1 MSTYVGLDLGAHSV
15 KVAVLRTAYR
25 KVTLDALVKVE
36 LAGAASREEAIR
48 AAVHTALGRPGAGD
62 GLATAISGASVAVRT
77 LSVPAAA
84 QRQLAEV
91 LPFEIEASTPLEVEG
106 AVFDFRVRGRPAADG
121 EIGVMFALAREADVR
136 AHIDGVK
143 AALGAEPERVGA
155 GILPAVALAAHMPAL
170 AEPGPVVLLDVGTTQ
185 SDVVVLEG
193 GEPAFVRALPLGTQG
208 LPGTA
213 SRLARELRVSLAA
226 YRAQGGKAP
235 EVVYLCGGG
244 AFVSGAEGFL
254 QGELEVPVRRLPA
267 PGAGLELGPKVV
279 PVASQLPLFAKAVGL
294 ALWLGSRQVPAF
306 DLRRGPL
313 AYERGY
319 GWVREKVPVLA
330 GFAAVIAVSF
340 LFSAATQLYAAGK
353 ERDALEGALA
363 QVTHEVLGKE
373 VRGAAEAKELLAS
386 QSAAADE
393 DPMPHADAFD
403 VMVRLSEAIPQS
415 VVHDIEELDVQKG
428 HVVVHGIVGSVSDAQ
443 SIATSLRTDRCFQD
457 VRITRTNQMVGSE
470 RQKYVMEFDVKC
482 PEDQK
487 GKKKDGAKPGASAS
501 SAPTGGGK

>member
-1 MSTYVGLDLGAHSV
+1 MSTYVGLDVGADSV
-15 KVAVLRTAYR
+15 KVAVVRTAYR

-36 LAGAASREEAIR
+36 LASAPTREDAIR
-48 AAVHTALGRPGAGD
+48 SAMQQALGRAGAGD
-62 GLATAISGASVAVRT
+62 GLATSLSGASVAVRT

-106 AVFDFRVRGRPAADG
+106 SVFDFRVRSGRPADG
-121 EIGVMFALAREADVR
+121 QLDVMIALAREADVR
-136 AHIDGVK
+136 AHIDGIK
-143 AALGAEPERVGA
+143 AALAAEPERVGT
-155 GILPAVALAAHMPAL
+155 GSVPTVALAAHVPAL
-170 AEPGPVVLLDVGTTQ
+170 GEAGPVVLLDLGTTQ
-185 SDVVVLEG
+185 SDLVVLEA
-193 GEPAFVRALPLGTQG
+193 GEPAFVRSLPLGTQG

-213 SRLARELRVSLAA
+213 SRLARELRISLAS

-235 EVVYLCGGG
+235 EAVYLCGGG

-254 QGELEVPVRRLPA
+254 QAELEVPVRRLPA
-267 PGAGLELGPKVV
+267 PGPGLELGPKVLA
-279 PVASQLPLFAKAVGL
+279 VASQLPLFAKALGL

-319 GWVREKVPVLA
+319 GWVREKIPVLA

-340 LFSAATQLYAAGK
+340 VFSAVTQLYAAGK
-353 ERDALEGALA
+353 ERDALQGALA
-363 QVTHEVLGKE
+363 QVSKEVLGKE
-373 VRGAAEAKELLAS
+373 GTSAAEVKELLAA
-386 QSAAADE
+386 QNAAADE

-403 VMVRLSEAIPQS
+403 VMVRVSESIPQS
-415 VVHDIEELDVQKG
+415 VVHDIEELDFQKG
-428 HVVVHGIVGSVSDAQ
+428 HVVVHGIVGSVTDAQ
-443 SIATSLRTDRCFQD
+443 SIATSLRTDKCFQD
-457 VRITRTNQMVGSE
+457 VKITRTNQMVGSE

-487 GKKKDGAKPGASAS
+487 AKKKGDAKPGTSASAS
-501 SAPTGGGK
+501 PAGGGK